1 MINLWYK
8 AVKLKKVGSEFKR
21 SNQGQSEGLKK
32 PILSTEVMVGS
43 IFMQSRHTKFKLGYR
58 SDWDQPRCQWFI
70 VQLDLTCK
78 LEATLRVNMYVK
90 VVLLFKSRTEVT

>member
-1 MINLWYK
+1 
-8 AVKLKKVGSEFKR
+8 
-21 SNQGQSEGLKK
+21 
-32 PILSTEVMVGS
+32 MVGS

-58 SDWDQPRCQWFI
+58 SDWDQPRCQRFI

-90 VVLLFKSRTEVT
+90 VVLLFKWRAEVTQVSGAVINLVLVKLILEFTYQGQRKVI